1 MTGKRLFA
9 VLRCSMTASAAVV
22 MFGLLSGTATAAGNG
37 VISTDSPYSV
47 KETMNRVVVTARMQ
61 GMKVVARIDHA
72 AAARRAGK
80 KLRAAEVAVIS
91 APALE
96 TDVMACG
103 QSAGLDMPSKL
114 MAWQDIAGDV
124 WLSYGH
130 PAYAA
135 ARHNLSDCDVAV
147 RKLADALEVLVQEA
161 VGGEKGTKAVATP

>member
-1 MTGKRLFA
+1 MTGKRFA
-9 VLRCSMTASAAVV
+9 TTSLRGMAVTVAIAAMCSMA
-22 MFGLLSGTATAAGNG
+22 FGTAAAAGNG
-37 VISTDSPYSV
+37 VISTESPYSV
-47 KETMNRVVVTARMQ
+47 KDTMNRVAVTARMQ

-80 KLRAAEVAVIS
+80 QLRAAEVAVIS
-91 APALE
+91 APSLE

-114 MAWQDIAGDV
+114 MAWQDISGDV

-130 PAYAA
+130 PAYVV

-147 RKLADALEVLVQEA
+147 RKLADALEALVKEA
-161 VGGEKGTKAVATP
+161 VGGKKQ